1 MDLEKANKLSDKIT
15 DLTGKIQRQKKN
27 KEIVKH
33 LNRIEIETQPSNQRP
48 SSFRMVE
55 NSFVGLRN
63 LSVKAF
69 KTLLVEEID
78 EQIAIFEKEL
88 DQLIKKGIE

>member
-1 MDLEKANKLSDKIT
+1 MDLEKANKLSERIV
-15 DLTGKIQRQKKN
+15 DLTGKIQRQKEN
-27 KEIVKH
+27 KEIAKH
-33 LNRIEIETQPSNQRP
+33 LTIIRVGTQPSNRGP
-48 SSFRMVE
+48 SEFRMVE